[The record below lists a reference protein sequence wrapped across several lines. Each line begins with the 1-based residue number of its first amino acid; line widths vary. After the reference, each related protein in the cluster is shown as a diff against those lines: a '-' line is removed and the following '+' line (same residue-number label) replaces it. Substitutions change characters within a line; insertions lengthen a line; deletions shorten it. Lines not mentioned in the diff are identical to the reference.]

1 MARVGT
7 AALVLASL
15 ATGLVLCEV
24 GVRILGMAP
33 VVYSA
38 GLRDT
43 RSAYRVSE
51 NPILGYEMKPGFRDA
66 DSNLN
71 ATFPYINADGQ
82 RDRERAVEKPAGV
95 RRIIVL
101 GDSVVVGLSI
111 AAFDDMLAAQLERAL
126 GRPDV
131 EVLSFAVMG
140 YNTRGEV
147 ELLRTKGLKYAPDLV
162 VVVFVDNDL
171 MLWNGDMPLA
181 SADEPWPV
189 HWLFRHSA
197 LFRVV
202 CLRWDLFHT
211 RVYVDPD
218 YSHAREVAAL
228 KEDRQG
234 RGRPDAHPT
243 EDALALLADLG
254 RAQRF
259 GVLIAIWPAFSPDH
273 GVTESR
279 ENLAGDG
286 SDDLKIEAMARRHGI
301 RTVRLSDAFRRDF
314 AGRGVADAAALYT
327 FDGMHPNPLGVR
339 VAAEGIKAAIESA
352 PDVF

>member
-1 MARVGT
+1 
-7 AALVLASL
+7 VLASL
-15 ATGLVLCEV
+15 AVGLLLCEI
-24 GVRILGMAP
+24 GVRVLGAAP
-33 VVYSA
+33 GVYSA
-38 GLRDT
+38 GLRDS

-51 NPILGYEMKPGFRDA
+51 NPILGYEMKPGYRDA
-66 DSNLN
+66 DANLN

-82 RDRERAVEKPAGV
+82 RDRERTVEKPAGV

-111 AAFDDMLAAQLERAL
+111 ASFDDMLAAQLERAL
-126 GRPDV
+126 GRADT

-171 MLWNGDMPLA
+171 MFWNGDMPLA

-197 LFRVV
+197 LFRLV

-211 RVYVDPD
+211 RIYVDPD
-218 YSHAREVAAL
+218 YSNAREEAAL
-228 KEDRQG
+228 HADREE
-234 RGRPDAHPT
+234 RGRTDAHPT
-243 EDALALLADLG
+243 DDAIALLADLG
-254 RAQRF
+254 RTRRF
-259 GVLIAIWPAFSPDH
+259 GVLIAVWPAFSQDH
-273 GVTESR
+273 GVTESTK
-279 ENLAGDG
+279 NLLGDG
-286 SDDLKIEAMARRHGI
+286 SDDLRVEWMARRHGL
-301 RTVRLSDAFRRDF
+301 RTVRLSEAFGRDF
-314 AGRGVADAAALYT
+314 GRRAAGGTTGVDAAALYT

-339 VAAEGIKAAIESA
+339 VAAEGIKAAIESS
-352 PDVF
+352 PGLFY